1 MSTEQ
6 NKLLEPVKI
15 GSLTLRNRIVLAP
28 MGTYYIAADGSVTKR
43 LIDYHTRFA
52 KGGIGLIIPEGTCV
66 DELESSVMSP
76 CLATS
81 HNRYMPGLNELAE
94 SVKEQGAAI
103 FGQISHAGH
112 QTKIENIKGL
122 IPVAPSAIASQFFGV
137 VPKELNKDKIT
148 EIQESFVEAALRL
161 QTARYDGTEIHGAN
175 GYLLTQFLSPRTNKR
190 KDKYGGSI
198 ENRARMS
205 LEIIEKVR
213 AKTKPDF
220 VVGYRL
226 CAHERLPGGIT
237 PEDVVAFA
245 KMLEKAGVDYIHVTT
260 GVSDSMLYAFPPMY
274 VSRGL
279 NTPLAQMVKEAV
291 NVPVMCAGTFTTE
304 SGSQAVKEGKTDL
317 VVIGRGHLADPELSA
332 KLMNGRE
339 EDIRPCIR
347 CNGCMGRSIDY
358 RPLDC
363 DVNPS
368 LGRSDRIVT
377 KTDTPKK
384 VVVVGGGISGME
396 AARLAAEQGHR
407 VTLLEQNAE
416 LGGYILPAMVPEF
429 KQDIR
434 TLLTWLKTQ
443 IKKEKV
449 DVRLNCNATPE
460 LVKGEKP
467 DVLILAVG
475 SDYVV
480 PPGIQSSKNLLFP
493 PDVFL
498 GKKEIGEQVVIVG
511 GGQEGCETALYIAEN
526 LKKKVTIIEK
536 RGAALLDCG
545 DPMSM
550 MAIRMRLQFANVKI
564 INGLNFTGFSGNT
577 IDCIDNAGKNHQMDA
592 DTVILALGV
601 QPRKDTVDKLSGIC
615 GQTYKVGSCI
625 EHEKIFYHAYY
636 AFRSA
641 WQTVLA
647 I

>member
-1 MSTEQ
+1 MSAEQ
-6 NKLLEPVKI
+6 NKLLEPFKI

-43 LIDYHTRFA
+43 LIDYHTRYA

-66 DELESSVMSP
+66 DEKESSVMSP

-122 IPVAPSAIASQFFGV
+122 TPVAPSAIPSQFFGV
-137 VPKELNKDKIT
+137 VPKELNQAKIN
-148 EIQESFVEAALRL
+148 EIQDSFAEAALRL
-161 QTARYDGTEIHGAN
+161 QIAHFDGTEIHGAN

-205 LEIIEKVR
+205 LEILEKVR
-213 AKTKPDF
+213 AKTRTDF

-245 KMLEKAGVDYIHVTT
+245 KMLEKAGIDYIHVTT

-291 NVPVMCAGTFTTE
+291 KVPVMCAGTFTYE
-304 SGSQAVKEGKTDL
+304 SGDKAIKEGKTDL
-317 VVIGRGHLADPELSA
+317 VVIGRGHLADPELSL
-332 KLMNGRE
+332 KLKNGRE
-339 EDIRPCIR
+339 DDIRPCIR

-363 DVNPS
+363 DVNPG
-368 LGRSDRIVT
+368 LG
-377 KTDTPKK
+377 KTDGTAAKASTPKK
-384 VVVVGGGISGME
+384 VVVVGGGVSGME
-396 AARLAAEQGHR
+396 AARLAAERGHK
-407 VTLLEQNAE
+407 VTLLEKNAQ
-416 LGGYILPAMVPEF
+416 LGGYLLPAIVPEF
-429 KQDIR
+429 KQDVR
-434 TLLTWLKTQ
+434 ALLTWLKAQ
-443 IKKEKV
+443 LAKEKV
-449 DVRLNCNATPE
+449 DIRLNCEATPE
-460 LVKGEKP
+460 MVKGENA

-475 SDYVV
+475 SDYVI
-480 PPGIQSSKNLLFP
+480 PPDIQGSNDLLFP
-493 PDVFL
+493 PGVFM
-498 GKKEIGEQVVIVG
+498 GNKNVGDQVVVVG
-511 GGQEGCETALYIAEN
+511 SGQEGCETALYIAET

-550 MAIRMRLQFANVKI
+550 MALRMRLQFANVKI
-564 INGLNFTGFSGNT
+564 ITGLNFKHFSGNKAN
-577 IDCIDNAGKNHQMDA
+577 CIDNTGKSRQLDA
-592 DTVILALGV
+592 DTVVLALGL
-601 QPRKDTVDKLSGIC
+601 QPKKDTVEKLSGIA
-615 GQTYKVGSCI
+615 GQTFKIGSCV
-625 EHEKIFYHAYY
+625 EHEKIFYHTFY

-641 WQTVLA
+641 WRTVFSF
-647 I
+647 